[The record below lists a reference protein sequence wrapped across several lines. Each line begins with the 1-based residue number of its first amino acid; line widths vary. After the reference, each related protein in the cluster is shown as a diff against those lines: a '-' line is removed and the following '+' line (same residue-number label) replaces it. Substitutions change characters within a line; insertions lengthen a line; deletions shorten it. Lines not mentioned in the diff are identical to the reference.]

1 MRNVL
6 DRQVIEI
13 KAEAQRDGE
22 ILRGE
27 GEGERNGIFADA
39 FGRDPE
45 FFEFYRSMSAYSEAL
60 KESGT
65 TMVLSP
71 DSYTIRSNIM
81 SDLIVAIGLVFV
93 IEGVLYAAFPNAMR
107 KMVQD
112 ITKLPDT
119 NIRTIG
125 IFALVIGVI
134 IVWAVRG

>member
-1 MRNVL
+1 
-6 DRQVIEI
+6 
-13 KAEAQRDGE
+13 
-22 ILRGE
+22 
-27 GEGERNGIFADA
+27 
-39 FGRDPE
+39 
-45 FFEFYRSMSAYSEAL
+45 
-60 KESGT
+60 
-65 TMVLSP
+65 
-71 DSYTIRSNIM
+71 M

-134 IVWAVRG
+134 IDTFFSYKCLFW